1 VSPSPSDVIAMLREG
16 IGDLR
21 GDLTSLQAE
30 IAEARRDI
38 AAIEARHVA
47 LETWRNRFELQ
58 VASAQDRFVTKSD
71 ELVSELARVHA
82 ELAQFRGE
90 RSGSH
95 RMTVMLIGLLSA
107 AIGSIATHVLN
118 HL

>member
-1 VSPSPSDVIAMLREG
+1 MLRDG

-21 GDLTSLQAE
+21 GDLASLQAE

-38 AAIEARHVA
+38 AAIEARHLA
-47 LETWRNRFELQ
+47 LESWRNRFELQ
-58 VASAQDRFVTKSD
+58 VASAQDRFVAKSD
-71 ELVSELARVHA
+71 ELVNELARVHS

-90 RSGSH
+90 RSGGH
-95 RMTVMLIGLLSA
+95 RVTVMLIGLLSA
-107 AIGSIATHVLN
+107 AIGSLATHILN